1 MFAVTILKLVW
12 VAGFEP
18 ASSHFQGEPSGQAD
32 NTPSL
37 FGGSGGIRTHG
48 PSFLNRQVSNLL
60 P

>member
-1 MFAVTILKLVW
+1 MYTMFAVTILKLVW

-37 FGGSGGIRTHG
+37 FGAAEGNRT
-48 PSFLNRQVSNLL
+48 LL
-60 P
+60 TRIDNPLP